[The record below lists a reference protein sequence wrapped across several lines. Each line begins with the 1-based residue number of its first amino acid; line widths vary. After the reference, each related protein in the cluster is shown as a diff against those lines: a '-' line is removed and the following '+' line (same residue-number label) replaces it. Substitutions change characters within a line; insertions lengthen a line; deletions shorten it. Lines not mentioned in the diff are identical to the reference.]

1 MDKVLILLIERN
13 KYIQKLY
20 EVNHK
25 EINRITANCF
35 DHVEEFYKIR
45 GHLLDIIQNLEE
57 MLDQA
62 LKTTHL
68 PVTKRIKSK
77 IQNILEEKD
86 KTVKKI
92 LQQDLEILSIIEQ
105 RKTQMIQK
113 LQVLNDEDKTTLSPE
128 RRRAREGA

>member
-25 EINRITANCF
+25 EINRIMANCF

-57 MLDQA
+57 MLDEA

-68 PVTKRIKSK
+68 PATKRIRNK

-113 LQVLNDEDKTTLSPE
+113 LQVSSDEDKITVSPE